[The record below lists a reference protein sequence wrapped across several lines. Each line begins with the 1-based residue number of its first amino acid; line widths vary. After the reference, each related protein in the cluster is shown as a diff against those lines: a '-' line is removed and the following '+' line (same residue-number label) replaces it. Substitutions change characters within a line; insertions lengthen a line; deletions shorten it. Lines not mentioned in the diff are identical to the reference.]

1 MCIRDSFGV
10 ASPIGNDE
18 ETFLKNLK
26 EGNHGFGPITRF
38 DASETGISVAA
49 EVKDFPLEKYFVKK
63 DTKRM
68 ETYSLYAIYS
78 ALEALEMSG
87 INTEEEN

>member
-1 MCIRDSFGV
+1 MNRVVITGFGV

-38 DASETGISVAA
+38 DASETGI
-49 EVKDFPLEKYFVKK
+49 
-63 DTKRM
+63 
-68 ETYSLYAIYS
+68 
-78 ALEALEMSG
+78 
-87 INTEEEN
+87 